1 MLILFP
7 NKAIAVKIFLAATIV
22 AAAIAQF
29 VLFVLFLDLTM
40 ILQPYPEMLGWIFS
54 YLDARQHG
62 NVLGYLWAP
71 HNQHHFVIIRVLAA
85 MDTAAFKASGI
96 LFVVAATIATIISAL
111 IIYLEFCRD
120 KQLTGSL
127 RALACLGPM
136 LLLTTAA
143 AVDCSI
149 PTNSVFPLSVVFLIA
164 TLVLFCRGGEF
175 APYAGAWRA
184 AALIS
189 AVLASLSNAVG
200 LVIWPA
206 LLWLAW
212 RFGVS
217 KRWLIGIAALG
228 TGYGL
233 FYVSTLPSFGPGR
246 PSRIDLDH
254 LLKMANYLLA
264 FLGLPLS
271 RASELSLVAR
281 ALGAALLVAAVIAIL
296 FDAIQRRPATR
307 LHLIGI
313 GLIIIALGV
322 AVLAAIGRVDI
333 DQEVKLPVRYSILV
347 ALLHIGLLALA
358 LPFLVRLATTL
369 QRQITLLSGG
379 TVLAGMLLV
388 LQIMSGRYAIID
400 SGLIRNALTRF
411 EQTGQVEPGM
421 ERLFPD
427 PIFAYRALKEL
438 HKTGK

>member
-1 MLILFP
+1 
-7 NKAIAVKIFLAATIV
+7 
-22 AAAIAQF
+22 
-29 VLFVLFLDLTM
+29 
-40 ILQPYPEMLGWIFS
+40 
-54 YLDARQHG
+54 
-62 NVLGYLWAP
+62 
-71 HNQHHFVIIRVLAA
+71 
-85 MDTAAFKASGI
+85 
-96 LFVVAATIATIISAL
+96 
-111 IIYLEFCRD
+111 
-120 KQLTGSL
+120 
-127 RALACLGPM
+127 
-136 LLLTTAA
+136 
-143 AVDCSI
+143 
-149 PTNSVFPLSVVFLIA
+149 
-164 TLVLFCRGGEF
+164 
-175 APYAGAWRA
+175 
-184 AALIS
+184 
-189 AVLASLSNAVG
+189 
-200 LVIWPA
+200 
-206 LLWLAW
+206 
-212 RFGVS
+212 
-217 KRWLIGIAALG
+217 
-228 TGYGL
+228 
-233 FYVSTLPSFGPGR
+233 
-246 PSRIDLDH
+246 LDH

>member
-62 NVLGYLWAP
+62 DVLGYLWAP

-111 IIYLEFCRD
+111 IIYLEFWRD

-149 PTNSVFPLSVVFLIA
+149 SVVFLIA

-233 FYVSTLPSFGPGR
+233 FYVSTLPSFGPGG